1 LVNREKAGCNDLLY
15 SFSIRTNMEGERT
28 RTQEIKE
35 DAKDLVEHIG
45 DFLETYYQLLS
56 VNIAQKGIN
65 IASAVIN
72 AVVLCFLGLF
82 TFGLLSLGLGWWL
95 GNVIGRRAGGFFIT
109 AGIYLIIMVV
119 IIVMRKKV
127 IFPFLRNLIT
137 RKIYE

>member
-1 LVNREKAGCNDLLY
+1 
-15 SFSIRTNMEGERT
+15 MEGEKT

-45 DFLETYYQLLS
+45 DFLETYYQLLTI
-56 VNIAQKGIN
+56 NIAQKGVN

-82 TFGLLSLGLGWWL
+82 TFGLLSLGLSWWL
-95 GNVIGRRAGGFFIT
+95 GDVIGSRAGGFFII
-109 AGIYLIIMVV
+109 AGFYLIVMVL

>member
-1 LVNREKAGCNDLLY
+1 MKSSPKLRDCFYLIRFLL
-15 SFSIRTNMEGERT
+15 NMEEEKT

-35 DAKDLVEHIG
+35 EAKDLAEHVT
-45 DFLETYYQLLS
+45 DFLETYYQLLTIN
-56 VNIAQKGIN
+56 VAQKGIN

-82 TFGLLSLGLGWWL
+82 AFGFIGLGLAWWL
-95 GNVIGRRAGGFFIT
+95 GNVIDNRAGGFFIT
-109 AGIYLIIMVV
+109 AGIYLV
-119 IIVMRKKV
+119 IIIVLIAMRKKV

>member
-1 LVNREKAGCNDLLY
+1 
-15 SFSIRTNMEGERT
+15 MEETRT

-35 DAKDLVEHIG
+35 DTKDLVEHIG
-45 DFLETYYQLLS
+45 DFLETYYELLTIN
-56 VNIAQKGIN
+56 VAQKGIN

-72 AVVLCFLGLF
+72 TVVLCFLGLF
-82 TFGLLSLGLGWWL
+82 AFGLLSFGLAWWL
-95 GNVIGRRAGGFFIT
+95 GNVIESRAGGFFIT
-109 AGIYLIIMVV
+109 AGIYLLFIVA

>member
-1 LVNREKAGCNDLLY
+1 
-15 SFSIRTNMEGERT
+15 MEEAKT

-35 DAKDLVEHIG
+35 DTKDLVEHIG
-45 DFLETYYQLLS
+45 DFLETYYELLS
-56 VNIAQKGIN
+56 INVAQKGIN

-82 TFGLLSLGLGWWL
+82 TFGLLSFGLAWWL
-95 GNVIGRRAGGFFIT
+95 GNVIESRAGGFFIT
-109 AGIYLIIMVV
+109 AGIYLIMIVA

>member
-95 GNVIGRRAGGFFIT
+95 GNVIGSRAGGFFIT